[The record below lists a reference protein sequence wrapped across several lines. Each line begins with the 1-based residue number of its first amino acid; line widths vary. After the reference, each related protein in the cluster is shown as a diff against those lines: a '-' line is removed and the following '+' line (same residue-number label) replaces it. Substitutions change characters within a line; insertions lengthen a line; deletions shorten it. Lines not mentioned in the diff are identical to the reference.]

1 MLATAIQE
9 ETLSGRRSKKGDAE
23 RTRHGFLK
31 KYFQRA
37 ATGLLCDKSIEAP
50 MGFYLYAAPL
60 STRDPV
66 RGCELWAQAA
76 AHSGYTLLRQEEAL
90 LLDPRTAEW
99 AREMLP
105 YKATVMDMA
114 SGDSVK
120 GLYVLSHMDEPAGY
134 IAIDQTADFARE
146 TANRVK
152 LARPDLETGFLVHD
166 IIYGG
171 VPKVSDNIRNPVM
184 LLLGGLL
191 TNNSWPLK
199 AYAEDEQRLAAV
211 MADIARVFK
220 DQFPFF
226 FNRKGQI
233 FTTWQVSDSEGETPE
248 SFKESIETAYNTNSA
263 FAKFVLNGLKLIK
276 SDLNVKGL
284 DCDAFDF
291 EAVWKPEQMRIC
303 CNAISRKEQDFTI
316 ESVPGHLE
324 AGESVTLLNS
334 FKFTRPAIAEIYNA
348 AGFPQVNFFT
358 LPGNQIALV
367 AIDVP
372 PSRTN
377 SRAVASEQH
386 HIDTRSYGNDGGGT
400 LHLIA
405 HQRQTTLGQK
415 VKAFL
420 SHATEIA
427 DPLPA

>member
-1 MLATAIQE
+1 MLATAMQE
-9 ETLSGRRSKKGDAE
+9 ETHSGRRSKKGDTE

-37 ATGLLCDKSIEAP
+37 AIGLLCDKSIEAP

-60 STRDPV
+60 SARDPV

-76 AHSGYTLLRQEEAL
+76 AHPGYTLLRQEEEL
-90 LLDPRTAEW
+90 LLDSRTAEW
-99 AREMLP
+99 ARGMLP

-114 SGDSVK
+114 SGDSDK
-120 GLYVLSHMDEPAGY
+120 GLYLLGHMDEPAGY
-134 IAIDQTADFARE
+134 IAIDQTEDFARE

-171 VPKVSDNIRNPVM
+171 VPNVSGNIRNPVM
-184 LLLGGLL
+184 TLFGGLL

-199 AYAEDEQRLAAV
+199 AYAEDEHRLAAV
-211 MADIARVFK
+211 MADIARVFGS
-220 DQFPFF
+220 QFPFF
-226 FNRKGQI
+226 FNRSGKI
-233 FTTWQVSDSEGETPE
+233 VTTWQISDSEGETPE
-248 SFKESIETAYNTNSA
+248 SFKESIETAYNTNPA
-263 FAKFVLNGLKLIK
+263 FAQFVLNGLKLIR
-276 SDLNVKGL
+276 SDLKVKGL

-316 ESVPGHLE
+316 EGTPGHLD

-334 FKFTRPAIAEIYNA
+334 FKFSRPAIAEIYNA
-348 AGFPQVNFFT
+348 ACFSQVDFFT
-358 LPGNQIALV
+358 IPGNQVALV
-367 AIDVP
+367 VIDVP
-372 PSRTN
+372 PIGYAHSRTVI
-377 SRAVASEQH
+377 SDQQH
-386 HIDTRSYGNDGGGT
+386 HIDAGSYGNNGDA
-400 LHLIA
+400 LHLVA
-405 HQRQTTLGQK
+405 PRQANLGGR

-420 SHATEIA
+420 SQATRMP